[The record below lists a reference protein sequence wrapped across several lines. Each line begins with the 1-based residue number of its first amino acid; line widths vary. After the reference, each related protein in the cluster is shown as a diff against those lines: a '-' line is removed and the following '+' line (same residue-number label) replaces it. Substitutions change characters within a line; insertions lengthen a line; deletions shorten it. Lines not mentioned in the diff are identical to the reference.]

1 MCITSHSQAILIQA
15 ARGWSW
21 ASSRGPRRVQAALG
35 QCDWASRT
43 PPQWLPTH
51 RWPIALTALVTSF
64 SCNAGLALRSQSQ
77 HLKWRQA
84 AGAASSLALS
94 RSVVV
99 GTLIFCCRCM
109 RSECRGCDEQ
119 SFNRAVFDAIGRYHA
134 GARWLGSCVLHS
146 AWRRWRRR
154 VAGADLCRE
163 DMPFGTCWLARKEAM
178 PPHTWLA
185 ALARTLYL

>member
-1 MCITSHSQAILIQA
+1 
-15 ARGWSW
+15 
-21 ASSRGPRRVQAALG
+21 
-35 QCDWASRT
+35 
-43 PPQWLPTH
+43 
-51 RWPIALTALVTSF
+51 
-64 SCNAGLALRSQSQ
+64 
-77 HLKWRQA
+77 
-84 AGAASSLALS
+84 
-94 RSVVV
+94 
-99 GTLIFCCRCM
+99 M

-185 ALARTLYL
+185 ALARTLYSLYGLRHKALYSVWMHGF